1 MSRRKS
7 AIVNFQTR
15 NLACRA
21 ATPQRKMGNHN
32 QDLSNKKKKK
42 RKSRK
47 EESSDEDVSAS
58 LSDEEKQRRNKKKHK
73 HSRRSKKKHK
83 KKTTSSSSEEE
94 GLQLNDRLQQ
104 KLAARGETLEE
115 RQERRAKKRAA
126 QISATFGYTAEDNPF
141 NDPNLHE
148 KFTWKKAA
156 VKKDKEEPSGKGLN
170 SFAEIEKV
178 RKRRTDREKE
188 MEERERSR
196 AEENRRKELENY
208 DEWASKEE
216 AFHLQQQRQRSAI
229 RLVEGRETPIDVLA
243 KNVLMFGLTEQEQ
256 TNRARVKYQEKYDA
270 MDALEYLEA
279 ELEDPASLLK
289 KLKLEELEGLKVDI
303 KAFSRLEREAV
314 AFGET
319 DHVTNTVVRYWDNLM
334 VIVNNEIKSLRNETG
349 VGSNTSTKD
358 VSAIFFGRSHQEL
371 EEMKLDIENKMRN
384 PDPNFDRDYWSFV
397 REQLLVHIARLELA
411 EQHSHM
417 LVRQLERL
425 ETKRSELAS
434 QKSHIDRM
442 EAPSSKSQEQ
452 TSIPQNVDENF
463 GNVEEEMTEE
473 VDLKAKTSER
483 QGKQMTRKP
492 RYFNRVKTGYDW
504 NKYNQTHYDV
514 DNPPPKTVQG
524 YKFNIFYPELLDPT
538 TTPQFRLEPADSDE
552 FCIIRFTAGPPYE
565 DIAFKIVNRRTSRV
579 FNFFHLV

>member
-1 MSRRKS
+1 MGSVSRD
-7 AIVNFQTR
+7 
-15 NLACRA
+15 RA
-21 ATPQRKMGNHN
+21 S
-32 QDLSNKKKKK
+32 DKKKK
-42 RKSRK
+42 RKHRK
-47 EESSDEDVSAS
+47 QEVSDNSTVS
-58 LSDEEKQRRNKKKHK
+58 LPREKKHSKKKDKHRHK
-73 HSRRSKKKHK
+73 KKKHK
-83 KKTTSSSSEEE
+83 KSSSSSEEE
-94 GLQLNDRLQQ
+94 SLQLNARLQH

-148 KFTWKKAA
+148 KFTWKKAQE
-156 VKKDKEEPSGKGLN
+156 KKSGHESEGKGTN
-170 SFAEIEKV
+170 AFTEIEKV

-188 MEERERSR
+188 IEERERNR

-256 TNRARVKYQEKYDA
+256 TNRSRVKYQEKYDA
-270 MDALEYLEA
+270 MDALESLEA

-303 KAFSRLEREAV
+303 GAFSLLEREAV
-314 AFGET
+314 AYGET
-319 DHVTNTVVRYWDNLM
+319 DVVTDTIVRYWGNLM
-334 VIVNNEIKSLRNETG
+334 VLVNDEIKTLRNETAA
-349 VGSNTSTKD
+349 GSGTSVD
-358 VSAIFFGRSHQEL
+358 EVAAIFLGQSQNEL
-371 EEMKLDIENKMRN
+371 EKMKSDIATKMKN
-384 PDPNFDRDYWSFV
+384 PDASLDRDYWSFV
-397 REQLLVHIARLELA
+397 LEQLLVHLARLELA

-425 ETKRSELAS
+425 ETKRAELVAR
-434 QKSHIDRM
+434 KSDQNPK
-442 EAPSSKSQEQ
+442 EPPSTHDGKK
-452 TSIPQNVDENF
+452 TKIPQNVDEDF
-463 GNVEEEMTEE
+463 GNAEEELTEE
-473 VDLKAKTSER
+473 VHLEAKSYDWR
-483 QGKQMTRKP
+483 GKQIMTRKP

-538 TTPQFRLEPADSDE
+538 VTPQFRLEPADSDE

-565 DIAFKIVNRRTSRV
+565 DIAFKIVNRRTFRAAADTGRFCSPLLRMV
-579 FNFFHLV
+579 SIKEKRIQMYF